1 MAKVSHLLL
10 LFSISLYLATT
21 AKAASSARGYD
32 TSFIKSSCS
41 STTYPAVCVKTL
53 SAYASAIQQSPRQLA
68 HTALSVSLSKCQS
81 TKTFVSKMTKM
92 KGLKSRE
99 YEAVKDCLEEMGDT
113 VDRLSKS
120 IHELKHI
127 GQAKGQDF
135 LWHMSNVETW
145 VSAALTDENTC
156 LDGFSGKALDGK
168 VKASIKAQVVNVAQV
183 TSNALALINSY
194 ASKH

>member
-21 AKAASSARGYD
+21 AKSASSGGGYD

-183 TSNALALINSY
+183 TSNALALVNSY

>member
-1 MAKVSHLLL
+1 MAKVSYLLL
-10 LFSISLYLATT
+10 LFSISLYLAAT
-21 AKAASSARGYD
+21 AKSASSARGYD

-183 TSNALALINSY
+183 TSNALALVNSY

>member
-10 LFSISLYLATT
+10 LLSISLYLATT
-21 AKAASSARGYD
+21 AKSSSSAGGYD

-53 SAYASAIQQSPRQLA
+53 SAYAPAIQKSPRQLA
-68 HTALSVSLSKCQS
+68 HTALSVSLSKCES

-135 LWHMSNVETW
+135 SWHMSNVETW

-183 TSNALALINSY
+183 TSNALALVNSY

>member
-1 MAKVSHLLL
+1 
-10 LFSISLYLATT
+10 
-21 AKAASSARGYD
+21 
-32 TSFIKSSCS
+32 
-41 STTYPAVCVKTL
+41 
-53 SAYASAIQQSPRQLA
+53 
-68 HTALSVSLSKCQS
+68 
-81 TKTFVSKMTKM
+81 M

-183 TSNALALINSY
+183 TSNALALVNSY

>member
-21 AKAASSARGYD
+21 AKSASPARGYD

-183 TSNALALINSY
+183 TSNALALVNSY

>member
-10 LFSISLYLATT
+10 LFAISLYLATT
-21 AKAASSARGYD
+21 AKSASSAHGYD

-183 TSNALALINSY
+183 TSNALALVNSY

>member
-21 AKAASSARGYD
+21 AKSASSARGYD
-32 TSFIKSSCS
+32 TSFIESSCS